1 VSEVASTAAHVTA
14 DGPLARALAQR
25 GVAAGQPEDALVLDA
40 SAAAPASWDELEAE
54 LVEAYRLS
62 RRAVAAGAPVV
73 YVVDG
78 AAVYGHAPPLR
89 AALASG
95 LLGGARSLAA
105 EGRRKGIP
113 AHAVTVARADAG
125 AAGPDADRSADAW
138 SQAADA
144 IAWLLRSRPPTGQ
157 LLHCDP
163 THVGRPP
170 A

>member
-1 VSEVASTAAHVTA
+1 VSEATTTAAHVTS
-14 DGPLARALAQR
+14 DGPLGRALAER
-25 GVAAGQPEDALVLDA
+25 GIAAGEPEDALVLDA
-40 SAAAPASWDELEAE
+40 SASAPTAWDELEAE
-54 LVEAYRLS
+54 LVAAYRLS

-78 AAVYGHAPPLR
+78 AAVYGHTPPLR
-89 AALASG
+89 AALATG

-113 AHAVTVARADAG
+113 AHAVTVAPGAG
-125 AAGPDADRSADAW
+125 E
-138 SQAADA
+138 QAADLV
-144 IAWLLRSRPPTGQ
+144 AWLLRSSPPTGQ